1 MSSIKKY
8 MENVEKKCEGKY
20 EGQCGQCQGGCHG
33 MAFMGAHGCHGGK
46 CHHLL
51 KIILKLIIIMMIFC
65 FGFKLG
71 VITGSLRGNGEGRTF
86 NRGGY
91 GMMQGYRSSNL
102 EFNNVG
108 GGTQIPIQA
117 PKQ

>member
-1 MSSIKKY
+1 
-8 MENVEKKCEGKY
+8 MENVEKKCEGKC

-46 CHHLL
+46 CLHLL
-51 KIILKLIIIMMIFC
+51 KIILKLIIIMMIFS

-71 VITGSLRGNGEGRTF
+71 VITGSVRGLQGESRIS

-91 GMMQGYRSSNL
+91 GMMQGYRSGNL
-102 EFNNVG
+102 EFNNASG
-108 GGTQIPIQA
+108 GVQVPVQA
-117 PKQ
+117 PVK